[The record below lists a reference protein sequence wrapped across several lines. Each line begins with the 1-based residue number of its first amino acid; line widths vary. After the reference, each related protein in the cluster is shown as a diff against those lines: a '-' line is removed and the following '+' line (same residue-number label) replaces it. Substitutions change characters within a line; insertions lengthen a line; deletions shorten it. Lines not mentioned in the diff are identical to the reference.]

1 MTSRSLLS
9 RKLLMFS
16 LLALIVIG
24 IPPATV
30 HGQTA
35 NHFTMTVTGQSLTA
49 GFNNTVTISLLN
61 SYYSTIYDTNIIVTL
76 PSSLTLIGDNH
87 WHYDQIA
94 LGQSVTIILQ
104 IYAPTV
110 AIGST
115 VQGSVATSYKQL
127 GDISSTQE
135 SHALSFSVY
144 GWINLVIYSV
154 QLTPSITTPGGNAT
168 ISGNLLN
175 SGNLAALNTNV
186 TVQSEA
192 LAPSSSSSVF
202 VGEVDPNIPRPF
214 SLLIVF
220 KPSLAP
226 GNYSITVRV
235 TAIDSSRPAVPLISQ
250 KSTQIQIRRPTQQP
264 TTQRQPGTGLIEVIY
279 TILRDLFNAFFG
291 SLTGILTPLGWF
303 TTSNPHITT
312 MTTQSIHEA
321 FQTS

>member
-1 MTSRSLLS
+1 MTGRSLLS

-16 LLALIVIG
+16 LLALAVIW

-35 NHFTMTVTGQSLTA
+35 AHLTMTVTGQSLTA
-49 GFNNTVTISLLN
+49 GFNNTVTISLVN
-61 SYYSTIYDTNIIVTL
+61 SYYSTIYDTDIIVTL
-76 PSSLTLIGDNH
+76 PSSVTLIGDNH

-94 LGQSVTIILQ
+94 LGQSVTITLE
-104 IYAPTV
+104 IYAPTA
-110 AIGST
+110 AIGTT
-115 VQGSVATSYKQL
+115 VQGSVTTAYKQL

-135 SHALSFSVY
+135 SHALSFSIY
-144 GWINLVIYSV
+144 GWINLVIYSI

-175 SGNLAALNTNV
+175 NGNLAAFNTNV

-192 LAPSSSSSVF
+192 LAPSSSSSAF

-214 SLLIVF
+214 SLLIVS

-264 TTQRQPGTGLIEVIY
+264 TTQRQAGTGLIEVIY

-291 SLTGILTPLGWF
+291 SLTGITTPLGWSAIVHSHF
-303 TTSNPHITT
+303 KTTT
-312 MTTQSIHEA
+312 
-321 FQTS
+321 